1 MPTPITHT
9 HYRTCNLCEAMC
21 GIAIEMKDERIVA
34 IKGDNADPFSKGH
47 ICPKAIALQDVY
59 ADPDRLK
66 TPMRRT
72 ADGWQAIGWDEAID
86 EVASNLRRIQAAH
99 GNNAVGIYLGNPNVH
114 NVGSMLFNASIIK
127 ALRSQNVFS
136 ATSVDQLPHQFVA
149 RHMFGHQFLLPIP
162 DVARTDYFLILGANP
177 LASNGSLMTGGGIER
192 HLKAIKQRGGKI
204 VLIDPRRSETAEIAN
219 EHVFIKPNSDV
230 LLLLAMLNTIFA
242 EGLAKPGRLAQFTQ
256 GLDGLAECV
265 AAYTPQAV
273 SVATGVAAEV
283 IVRLA
288 REFAAAPSAVCYG
301 RVGLSMQRFG
311 GLCQWLIN
319 ALNIVTGNLDRA
331 GGAMFTTPAID
342 SVDAP
347 RAGKF
352 GRWRSR
358 VRGLPEFAGELP
370 VAALAE
376 EMLTVGEGQIR
387 AMLTVAGNPVLS
399 TPNGRQLDVAF
410 AGLEFM
416 VAIDIYINETTRHA
430 NIILPPTAGL
440 ECEHYDLIFHVL
452 AIHNSA
458 KYSPPLFAAGPDQR
472 HDWQIYQA
480 LVQALSGRK
489 PDVAEA
495 RSAATKQVTPAA
507 LLDLGLRY
515 GPYGTAGLS
524 LDKLKAEPHGVDL
537 GPLQPRL
544 PERLFTADQHIQLM
558 PDLFVQD
565 LARVQAVFKISAVSE
580 TSEGL
585 KTSEVYDLMLI
596 GRRELRS
603 NNSWMHNSER
613 LMRGKDRC
621 TLLMHPTDAAAR
633 GLAAQQSVTVASRV
647 GQVTLSLEISDEV
660 MPGVVSMPHGWGHD
674 RAGVRLRVA
683 QRRAGVSINDLTD
696 EVFLDDLTGNA
707 AFSGVPVRVVG

>member
-1 MPTPITHT
+1 MTSKITHT

-21 GIAIEMKDERIVA
+21 GIAIEMTDERIVA
-34 IKGDNADPFSKGH
+34 IKGDSADPFSKGH

-72 ADGWQAIGWDEAID
+72 VDGWQAIGWDEAID
-86 EVASNLRRIQAAH
+86 EVASNLRRIQVAH

-177 LASNGSLMTGGGIER
+177 LASNGSLMTAGGIER

-242 EGLAKPGRLAQFTQ
+242 EGLAKPGRLAQFTH

-265 AAYTPQAV
+265 SAYTPQAV
-273 SVATGVAAEV
+273 SVATGIGAEV

-288 REFAAAPSAVCYG
+288 CEFAAAPSAVCYG

-458 KYSPPLFAAGPDQR
+458 KYSLPLFVAGPDQR

-495 RSAATKQVTPAA
+495 RAAAKQVTPAA

-515 GPYGTAGLS
+515 GPYGAAGLS

-537 GPLQPRL
+537 G
-544 PERLFTADQHIQLM
+544 
-558 PDLFVQD
+558 
-565 LARVQAVFKISAVSE
+565 
-580 TSEGL
+580 
-585 KTSEVYDLMLI
+585 
-596 GRRELRS
+596 
-603 NNSWMHNSER
+603 
-613 LMRGKDRC
+613 
-621 TLLMHPTDAAAR
+621 
-633 GLAAQQSVTVASRV
+633 
-647 GQVTLSLEISDEV
+647 
-660 MPGVVSMPHGWGHD
+660 
-674 RAGVRLRVA
+674 
-683 QRRAGVSINDLTD
+683 
-696 EVFLDDLTGNA
+696 
-707 AFSGVPVRVVG
+707 

>member
-1 MPTPITHT
+1 MTSKITHT

-21 GIAIEMKDERIVA
+21 GIAIEMTDERIVA
-34 IKGDNADPFSKGH
+34 IKGDSADPFSKGH

-72 ADGWQAIGWDEAID
+72 VDGWQAIGWDEAID
-86 EVASNLRRIQAAH
+86 EVASNLRRIQVAH

-177 LASNGSLMTGGGIER
+177 LASNGSLMTAGGIER

-242 EGLAKPGRLAQFTQ
+242 EGLAKPGRLAQFTH

-265 AAYTPQAV
+265 SAYTPQAV
-273 SVATGVAAEV
+273 SVATGIGAEV

-288 REFAAAPSAVCYG
+288 CEFAAAPSAVCYG

-440 ECEHYDLIFHVL
+440 ECEHYDLIFHIL

-458 KYSPPLFAAGPDQR
+458 KYSLPLFVAGPDQR

-495 RSAATKQVTPAA
+495 RAAAKQVTPAA

-515 GPYGTAGLS
+515 GPYGAAGLS

-544 PERLFTADQHIQLM
+544 PERLFTIDQHIELV

-565 LARVQAVFKISAVSE
+565 LARVQAVFKPSE
-580 TSEGL
+580 VFKTSEG
-585 KTSEVYDLMLI
+585 YDLMLI

-621 TLLMHPTDAAAR
+621 TLLMHPTDAAVRA
-633 GLAAQQSVTVASRV
+633 LVAQQSVTVASRV
-647 GQVTLSLEISDEV
+647 GQVTLPLEISDEV

-683 QRRAGVSINDLTD
+683 KRRAGVSINDLTD

-707 AFSGVPVRVVG
+707 AFSGVPVRVTCL

>member
-1 MPTPITHT
+1 
-9 HYRTCNLCEAMC
+9 MC
-21 GIAIEMKDERIVA
+21 GIAIEMNDERIIA

-162 DVARTDYFLILGANP
+162 DVTRTDYFLILGANP
-177 LASNGSLMTGGGIER
+177 LASNGSLMTAGGIER

-242 EGLAKPGRLAQFTQ
+242 EGLAKPGRLAQFTH
-256 GLDGLAECV
+256 GLAGLAECV
-265 AAYTPQAV
+265 AAYTPQTV
-273 SVATGVAAEV
+273 SAATGIAAEV

-376 EMLTVGEGQIR
+376 EMLTAGEGQIR

-410 AGLEFM
+410 AGLAFM

-489 PDVAEA
+489 PDAAEV

-515 GPYGTAGLS
+515 GPYGAAGLS

-544 PERLFTADQHIQLM
+544 PERLFTADHHIQLM

-565 LARVQAVFKISAVSE
+565 LARVQAVFK
-580 TSEGL
+580 TSEVF
-585 KTSEVYDLMLI
+585 KASEVYDLMLI

-603 NNSWMHNSER
+603 NNSWMHNSDR

-633 GLAAQQSVTVASRV
+633 GLSAQQSVTVASRV
-647 GQVTLSLEISDEV
+647 GQVTLPLEISDEV

-707 AFSGVPVRVVG
+707 AFSGVPVRVTCL